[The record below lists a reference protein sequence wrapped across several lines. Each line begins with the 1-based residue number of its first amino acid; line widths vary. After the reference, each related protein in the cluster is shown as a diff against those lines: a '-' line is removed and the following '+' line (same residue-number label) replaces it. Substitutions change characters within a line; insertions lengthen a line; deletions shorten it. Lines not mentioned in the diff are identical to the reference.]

1 MSEKSS
7 DVQVDGQ
14 HVELLPARTVLSTFA
29 RAADESYGNE
39 DAGGLDSI
47 LGHLPSLDDSNSGGE
62 NGVNGAAGGAT
73 KGI

>member
-1 MSEKSS
+1 
-7 DVQVDGQ
+7 
-14 HVELLPARTVLSTFA
+14 LSTFA